1 MTHGQYLTFMLG
13 GEQLALGI
21 LAIKEIIEYGPITEV
36 PMTPRSIRGVIN
48 LRGSVVPVVDLAAR
62 FRGQKS
68 PVTKKTCIV
77 IVETEIE
84 GERQVIGAV
93 VDTVNA
99 VIEIAPE
106 DIEAP
111 PAFGASIRTDFIEGM
126 GRVDGNFIVILNAA
140 RVLSIDEATCIEKLN
155 GEAARSD
162 AELIA

>member
-1 MTHGQYLTFMLG
+1 MSQYLTFMLG

-21 LAIKEIIEYGPITEV
+21 LAIKEIIEYGAITEV
-36 PMTPRSIRGVIN
+36 PMMPASIRGVIN

-62 FRGQKS
+62 FSGQES

-77 IVETEIE
+77 IIETEIN

-106 DIEAP
+106 DIEP
-111 PAFGASIRTDFIEGM
+111 PPSFGASIRTDFIEDM
-126 GRVDGNFIVILNAA
+126 GRVDGKFIIILQAA
-140 RVLSIDEATCIEKLN
+140 RVLSVDDAALIDKL
-155 GEAARSD
+155 GPDAVQSASAA
-162 AELIA
+162 